1 MRHCNNISFFM
12 STVRLFLFKIVPSR
26 EVFLDL
32 QGSKEISRVNKRNA
46 TVRFSLV
53 GFIDS

>member
-1 MRHCNNISFFM
+1 MRHCNNISFLT

-46 TVRFSLV
+46 TVRLSLV